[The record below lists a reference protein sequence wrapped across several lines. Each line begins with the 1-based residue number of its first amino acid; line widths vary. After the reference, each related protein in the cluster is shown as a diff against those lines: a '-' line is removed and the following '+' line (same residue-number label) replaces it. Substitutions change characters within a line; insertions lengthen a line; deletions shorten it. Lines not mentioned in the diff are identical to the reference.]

1 MTEQRCLVYGLMCH
15 HICFMDVST
24 PVFVLRLSKLFFSFS
39 LQEMYTD
46 KWMFGLLLV

>member
-1 MTEQRCLVYGLMCH
+1 MTERLVHGLMCH
-15 HICFMDVST
+15 HIRVMDVSSL
-24 PVFVLRLSKLFFSFS
+24 VSVLKLYKLF

>member
-1 MTEQRCLVYGLMCH
+1 MTEQLCLVYGLMCH
-15 HICFMDVST
+15 HIQFMDVSAL
-24 PVFVLRLSKLFFSFS
+24 VFVLKLCKPF